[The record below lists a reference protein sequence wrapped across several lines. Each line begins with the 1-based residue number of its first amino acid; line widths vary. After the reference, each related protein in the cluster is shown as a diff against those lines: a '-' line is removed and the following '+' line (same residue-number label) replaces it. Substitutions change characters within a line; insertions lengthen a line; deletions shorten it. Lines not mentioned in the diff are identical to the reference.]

1 MRIEEMIIREMF
13 PLNNTKFSRPID
25 REIYSLCEERTD
37 LGREKITAQ
46 FSSDLLLFDNLR
58 TGLLQ

>member
-1 MRIEEMIIREMF
+1 MIIREKF
-13 PLNNTKFSRPID
+13 PLNNTTFSGPTD

-46 FSSDLLLFDNLR
+46 FSSDLLPFDNLR